1 VQTTLLGLAIAFII
15 ALVAALVGPYFI
27 DLNQF
32 RPQFEAEAT
41 RIIGAPV
48 RVSGKL
54 DARLLPA
61 PSLQLR
67 SVVVGGAND
76 LGKVRADKLDVEF
89 SLGSLMRGEVRAT
102 ELTINGLSL
111 DLGLDPKG
119 RIDWP
124 ASTGAVNLGSLAID
138 RLNLTGRVALHD
150 AGSRGTLELNDI
162 AFSGDVRSLVAGA
175 IRGDGNFT
183 LSGTRYPF
191 RVSSGQASD
200 GNGTRVH
207 VNIDPGPRTLSVDLD
222 GVLAFDAR
230 APRFEGSM
238 TLASPLG
245 QRAGNNEVAPPWR
258 ITSRVKADP
267 SAARL
272 DALEMIYGAEERALK
287 FAGNGDL
294 HFGASPLL
302 RVALSA
308 RQLDAD
314 RFFAKDSKDSSAGEP
329 VRVLPALRALMSGI
343 PMAPIP
349 SQIEL
354 ASEQV
359 MLGGRPLQEIAAELH
374 GDGKSWRIDKLDFR
388 APGTTRVLLSEAS
401 GKGGSPD
408 QFKAALNV
416 ESSDPDALMTWLQ
429 GRGDMVYRS
438 QKPLRLRGDVT
449 VAPDGF
455 AIDAMKAEIDGGA
468 VEGRVAV
475 SHRDGDKGSKIT
487 AELKAE
493 RLDLDAATAFAR
505 SLAGPQA
512 EWPDEGHL
520 SLDIGRAISA
530 GQELRPLVARLGYG
544 PKAFALDQL
553 NIGQPEKVA
562 LEAVGRFDR
571 VASIG
576 KLELNST
583 AASLGELTGL
593 IAPFAPSLV
602 ARLNAMGASAGP
614 AHVKLALVLDKNPGQ
629 ADRANA
635 RATIDLDAPQIKG
648 VTTITAKPQVAAL
661 HGIDLQAIGRSEVGI
676 ESKLS
681 SQQGRALLA
690 LLGLDRTVA
699 AGEGPG
705 QFEGTATGAWGA
717 PLRLKA
723 KISGA
728 GLDADVE
735 GSAEPWAQEAKASV
749 SLKIRSADFGPLL
762 DLKPTD
768 TLAQNIGLS
777 SRVSLAGNKISFDD
791 LDSSVAGSRLRGH
804 VAVTLGSEK
813 PGSEKSGDEK
823 NIEGEIGLDQLALAP
838 ALALALGAAGHDA
851 AEPLGS
857 GLVKGWRGRVAFQ
870 ALRGLLPGG
879 SELQPV
885 SGTIKSDGQ
894 SLTFDAIKGKIGGGE
909 ASVNLDARPGANGIQ
924 LNASVQLSGVD
935 GTALRYRNLAMP
947 AGRSSMQLTLA
958 SQGRS
963 ASALTGALSGSGTVT
978 LESARI
984 AGLDPRAFEVA
995 VRASDSGQAKD
1006 DARLKQIVEPALSA
1020 GTLSVG
1026 AAQIPFT
1033 IRDGRLRVGATTLDA
1048 NGVRA
1053 TVSGGYDIPADQ
1065 ADIRAALALTMVGPA
1080 TGRPEI
1086 QLFAV
1091 GTPDGLSRSIDVAA
1105 LSSWL
1110 SVRAIDH
1117 ETRRLDAIE
1126 RGEPPPPPPAPVSLP
1141 PPVDAQ
1147 PTPEAT
1153 APGEPLTQ
1161 VPIPGRDPR
1170 RPPAKPKAA
1179 APRPPAPP
1187 PLANVPAPNPP
1198 APSLPPVVGQQQVA
1212 PLPPPI
1218 EIKPAPGAAAK
1229 PKPRPPLALTPQV
1242 ANPPPRPALQNSN

>member
-27 DLNQF
+27 DWNQF

-48 RVSGKL
+48 RVGGKL

-102 ELTINGLSL
+102 ELTVNGLSL

-119 RIDWP
+119 RVDWP

-138 RLNLTGRVALHD
+138 RLNLTGRIALHD

-162 AFSGDVRSLVAGA
+162 AFSGDVRSLAAGA

-222 GVLAFDAR
+222 GVLAFEAR
-230 APRFEGSM
+230 APRFEGAV

-245 QRAGNNEVAPPWR
+245 RKDGGIEAPPPWR
-258 ITSRVKADP
+258 ITSKVKADS

-272 DALEMIYGAEERALK
+272 DALEMILGAEERALK
-287 FAGNGDL
+287 LAGNGEL
-294 HFGASPLL
+294 RFGTSPLL
-302 RVALSA
+302 RASLSA

-314 RFFAKDSKDSSAGEP
+314 KFFAKDSKDNSAEP

-343 PMAPIP
+343 PLAPIAA
-349 SQIEL
+349 QIEL

-359 MLGGRPLQEIAAELH
+359 MLGGRPLQDIAAELH
-374 GDGKSWRIDKLDFR
+374 GDGKSWRIGKLDFR

-401 GKGGSPD
+401 GKSASPA

-416 ESSDPDALMTWLQ
+416 ESSDPDALMTWIQ
-429 GRGDMVYRS
+429 GRGDIVYRS

-449 VAPDGF
+449 VAADGF
-455 AIDAMKAEIDGGA
+455 AINAMKAEIDGGA

-475 SHRDGDKGSKIT
+475 SHRDASKGSKIA

-493 RLDLDAATAFAR
+493 RLDLDAAVAFAR

-530 GQELRPLVARLGYG
+530 GQELRPLVARLGYDA
-544 PKAFALDQL
+544 KAFSLDQL
-553 NIGQPEKVA
+553 NIGQPDKVA
-562 LEAVGRFDR
+562 LEAIGRFDR

-576 KLELNST
+576 KLELSST
-583 AASLGELTGL
+583 AASLTELRAL
-593 IAPFAPSLV
+593 IAPILPSLA
-602 ARLNAMGASAGP
+602 ARLDGLGTSPG
-614 AHVKLALVLDKNPGQ
+614 VVRTKLALDLGPTKARTDGPDAQ
-629 ADRANA
+629 AVF
-635 RATIDLDAPQIKG
+635 DLDGPQLKG
-648 VTTITAKPQVAAL
+648 RVTMTATPLRAAL
-661 HGIDLQAIGRSEVGI
+661 RSMDVEALSRSEIGIQANLSSPQGRS
-676 ESKLS
+676 
-681 SQQGRALLA
+681 LLA
-690 LLGLDRTVA
+690 LAGLDRVIA
-699 AGEGPG
+699 AGEGPA
-705 QFEGTATGAWGA
+705 QFEGSLTGAWRA

-723 KISGA
+723 KLSGT
-728 GLDADVE
+728 GLDGDVE
-735 GSAEPWAQEAKASV
+735 GSAEPWAQEAKAGV
-749 SLKIRSADFGPLL
+749 NLKIRSADFGPLL

-768 TLAQNIGLS
+768 TLARNIGLS
-777 SRVSLAGNKISFDD
+777 SRVSLTGNKISFDD
-791 LDSSVAGSRLRGH
+791 LDSSIAGSRLRGH
-804 VAVTLGSEK
+804 LAVTLGE
-813 PGSEKSGDEK
+813 EK
-823 NIEGEIGLDQLALAP
+823 NIEGELGLDQLALAP
-838 ALALALGAAGHDA
+838 AFALALGAAGHDA

-857 GLVKGWRGRVAFQ
+857 GLVKGWRGKVAFQ
-870 ALRGLLPGG
+870 VLRGQLPGG

-885 SGTIKSDGQ
+885 SGIIKSDGQ
-894 SLTFDAIKGKIGGGE
+894 SLTVDAINGRIGGGE
-909 ASVNLDARPGANGIQ
+909 VSASLDVRPGADGIA
-924 LNASVQLSGVD
+924 LNANVQLSGVD

-947 AGRSSMQLTLA
+947 AGRSSMQLTLT
-958 SQGRS
+958 SRGRS
-963 ASALTGALSGSGTVT
+963 AQALTGALSGSGSVT

-1006 DARLKQIVEPALSA
+1006 DARLKQIVEPALLA
-1020 GTLSVG
+1020 GALSVG

-1033 IRDGRLRVGATTLDA
+1033 IRDGRLRVGATALDA

-1065 ADIRAALALTMVGPA
+1065 ADIRAALALTVVGPA

-1086 QLFAV
+1086 QLFAA
-1091 GTPDGLSRSIDVAA
+1091 GTPDALTRSVDVAA

-1126 RGEPPPPPPAPVSLP
+1126 RGEPPPPPPAPLLLP
-1141 PPVDAQ
+1141 PPADAQ
-1147 PTPEAT
+1147 PLPEAT
-1153 APGEPLTQ
+1153 APSEPLTQ
-1161 VPIPGRDPR
+1161 VPVPGRDPR

-1179 APRPPAPP
+1179 APRPAPPP
-1187 PLANVPAPNPP
+1187 PLATAPAP
-1198 APSLPPVVGQQQVA
+1198 APVTSQQQAA

-1229 PKPRPPLALTPQV
+1229 PKPRPPLSLTPQV
-1242 ANPPPRPALQNSN
+1242 ANPPPSRPALQNSN